1 MISKVYRID
10 RVYGLMA
17 TLAKLSNA
25 SVIRGKKMLL
35 MRYYIISW
43 YLLGLSIGWLV
54 VAFGFFFR
62 QTYPRVR
69 IVLRYW
75 LEQTML
81 FTRRVT
87 GKAEV
92 VNIAIHW

>member
-1 MISKVYRID
+1 
-10 RVYGLMA
+10 MA

-25 SVIRGKKMLL
+25 SVICGKKMLL

-54 VAFGFFFR
+54 VAFGFFFGK
-62 QTYPRVR
+62 TYPCVR

-81 FTRRVT
+81 FTRRIT
-87 GKAEV
+87 GEAEV
-92 VNIAIHW
+92 VDIPIHW